1 MKLNPLFALCLSALA
16 TVCHAEELP
25 TPYVERIHCAVG
37 EDEVNPLVAEIV
49 VPLPEGFAAALH
61 ADLEDNPELRNAR
74 GEIVPA
80 SASCTAG
87 VTLSHASVYVR
98 FAFPQSNS
106 VTFTGTLLLDL
117 CKEPVEHRTDLLPV
131 EKLPQQ
137 VQLLEWDINLRL
149 ADPSEEY
156 IGVDAD
162 EEALVVTFPTESGLA
177 RFLRCEDADGKI
189 PLPVETTADNKEI
202 CCVYALPKKQKVVR
216 FCCKQYTVTHSI
228 KVPIRLRFGIC
239 GELAPRSE

>member
-37 EDEVNPLVAEIV
+37 EDEVKPLVAEIV

-80 SASCTAG
+80 SASCEAG

-156 IGVDAD
+156 VSVDAD
-162 EEALVVTFPTESGLA
+162 EEALVVTFPAESGLVP
-177 RFLRCEDADGKI
+177 FLRCEGADGKAI
-189 PLPVETTADNKEI
+189 CAVMSTADNKEV
-202 CCVYALPKKQKVVR
+202 CYVYALPKKQKAVR
-216 FCCKQYTVTHSI
+216 FCCKQYTVAHSI

>member
-1 MKLNPLFALCLSALA
+1 MKLNPLFALYLSALA

-37 EDEVNPLVAEIV
+37 EDELNPLVAEIV

-80 SASCTAG
+80 SASYKAG

-162 EEALVVTFPTESGLA
+162 EKALVVTFPTESGLA
-177 RFLRCEDADGKI
+177 RFLRCEGADGSE
-189 PLPVETTADNKEI
+189 LLLLYSEMNRSESRLVFR
-202 CCVYALPKKQKVVR
+202 LPKKEKSVR

>member
-1 MKLNPLFALCLSALA
+1 MKLNRLFALCLGAMA

-25 TPYVERIHCAVG
+25 TPYLEEIFCVVG
-37 EDEVNPLVAEIV
+37 EADVKPITAKIT
-49 VPLPEGFAAALH
+49 VPRPDGFAAVVH

-80 SASCTAG
+80 NVLIDSEIG
-87 VTLSHASVYVR
+87 LPDVTVTVR
-98 FAFPQSNS
+98 FDFPQSNS

-117 CKEPVEHRTDLLPV
+117 CKAPVEHSTELLPV

-137 VQLLEWDINLRL
+137 VQLMGVDIKLRR
-149 ADPSEEY
+149 AAASEEY
-156 IGVDAD
+156 IGKEADA
-162 EEALVVTFPTESGLA
+162 EALEITIPSGSGVGDSF
-177 RFLRCEDADGKI
+177 RVEGADGSE
-189 PLPVETTADNKEI
+189 LLLLYSEMHRSESRLVFR
-202 CCVYALPKKQKVVR
+202 LPKKEKSVR
-216 FCCKQYTVTHSI
+216 FCCKQYAVTHSI